1 MRLPFSLAA
10 SLALLALSG
19 ATLAADLQ
27 PGQYL
32 STVTSDIPGDKP
44 QKPESHCVTQKDID
58 SGLSEMGIA
67 KDSSCKVKDFKKTSS
82 SVSYRVDCG
91 DAMGGV
97 GQQKVDGTFS
107 NDSFDLRMQ
116 IQIEPGKKPNTIR
129 IAGKRTGA
137 CKKE

>member
-1 MRLPFSLAA
+1 MRLQSLAA
-10 SLALLALSG
+10 TVLLAALPF
-19 ATLAADLQ
+19 AAVADMQ

-58 SGLSEMGIA
+58 SGLTELGVA

-82 SVSYRVDCG
+82 TVSYRFDCG
-91 DAMGGV
+91 PGI
-97 GQQKVDGTFS
+97 GQQKIDGTFS

-116 IQIEPGKKPNTIR
+116 LQLEPGKNPNTIR
-129 IAGKRTGA
+129 ITGKRTGA
-137 CKKE
+137 CQGK